1 MMLTWLKHYLAVS
14 PLPIRGLT
22 ALIIVIPALSL
33 GGCSGELGGPSDPSD
48 ICAEL
53 GTTMVGFSGPNE
65 RLKIFKNYGYDTDDY
80 QTYEWLIQTAR
91 KTSNAFPSDSNARA
105 CLERVV
111 VCENMIRALE
121 KGPPAPDQEVEKI
134 MSRMK
139 SCPKYS

>member
-1 MMLTWLKHYLAVS
+1 MFNKASIIGILLFGATFSLA
-14 PLPIRGLT
+14 
-22 ALIIVIPALSL
+22 
-33 GGCSGELGGPSDPSD
+33 GCSGGPSDPSD

-65 RLKIFKNYGYDTDDY
+65 RLKIFKNYGFDTGDY
-80 QTYEWLIQTAR
+80 QSYELVIQSVR
-91 KTSNAFPSDSNARA
+91 KASNSFPSDSSARA

-121 KGPPAPDQEVEKI
+121 KGAPAPDQEVQNI

-139 SCPKYS
+139 SCPLYR